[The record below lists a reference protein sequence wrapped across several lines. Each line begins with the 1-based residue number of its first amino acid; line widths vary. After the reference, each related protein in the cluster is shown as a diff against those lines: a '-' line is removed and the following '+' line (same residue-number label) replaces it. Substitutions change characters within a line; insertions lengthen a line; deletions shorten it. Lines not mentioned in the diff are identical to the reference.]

1 MGTRDDLLQTQRRDS
16 KGRKAMKPVNRAT
29 RRKNAMGDKEC
40 VGLPTQKIPNTPK
53 KLLLKAKDD
62 ETARLNT
69 DGNL

>member
-1 MGTRDDLLQTQRRDS
+1 
-16 KGRKAMKPVNRAT
+16 MKPVNRAT